1 MVQSC
6 PSYNVSAD
14 IGQCSWGV
22 TFVLLIT
29 CEGRRR
35 KSESAYSEEQ
45 QAMDLKSQ
53 KVKLND
59 GHFIPVLGFGTAAP
73 EEVRVVVVG

>member
-1 MVQSC
+1 M
-6 PSYNVSAD
+6 
-14 IGQCSWGV
+14 GV

-45 QAMDLKSQ
+45 QAMDPKYQ
-53 KVKLND
+53 RVKLND
-59 GHFIPVLGFGTAAP
+59 GHFIPILGFGTYAP